1 MAWIQRG
8 KVPGRAA
15 AQTEIV
21 SKYRATRNSKRYVLS
36 NVVPHFD
43 QGIKGVWQR
52 GLKGDRLHHGKICRF
67 FSIDSGSDTPGLYVL
82 AKSWAGTVSKR
93 RATPECFESVFGR
106 GTDRERQPLRKKKK
120 NLIIVWFSSHPRQ
133 APPFAASQKAG
144 ATASADTLPETSTS
158 LPTEAARQ
166 ARPNC

>member
-1 MAWIQRG
+1 M
-8 KVPGRAA
+8 PGRAA

-106 GTDRERQPLRKKKK
+106 DTDRERQPLRKKKK
-120 NLIIVWFSSHPRQ
+120 KSHNRLVFL
-133 APPFAASQKAG
+133 PPTAG
-144 ATASADTLPETSTS
+144 TPLRSIPESRGHS
-158 LPTEAARQ
+158 F
-166 ARPNC
+166 C